1 MSKKPVYINLL
12 KIQLPLSAL
21 LSISHRVSGIMIFFM
36 VLPVFAYIL
45 NILLDSPASFI
56 SYMDAYNSSIFLR
69 TFVLF
74 NILIFEYHVIAGI
87 RHMLMDFHII
97 SETLS
102 ASNTSAKIALIVFII
117 NALLTILVLTWNWVN
132 QFGTCKDILQFISFY
147 FLDIWV

>member
-1 MSKKPVYINLL
+1 MSTKPVYINLF

-21 LSISHRVSGIMIFFM
+21 ISISHRVSGIVIFFM

-45 NILLDSPASFI
+45 NILSDNPAAFI
-56 SYMDAYNSSIFLR
+56 SFMDAYNTSIFLR

-87 RHMLMDFHII
+87 RHMLMDFHLI

-117 NALLTILVLTWNWVN
+117 IAFLTILVLT
-132 QFGTCKDILQFISFY
+132 
-147 FLDIWV
+147 

>member
-1 MSKKPVYINLL
+1 MSTKPVYINLF

-21 LSISHRVSGIMIFFM
+21 ISISHRVSGVVIFFM

-45 NILLDSPASFI
+45 NILSDNPAAFI
-56 SYMDAYNSSIFLR
+56 SFMDAYNTSIFLR

-87 RHMLMDFHII
+87 RHMLMDFHLI

-117 NALLTILVLTWNWVN
+117 IAFLTILVLT
-132 QFGTCKDILQFISFY
+132 
-147 FLDIWV
+147 

>member
-1 MSKKPVYINLL
+1 MSIKPVYINLF

-56 SYMDAYNSSIFLR
+56 SYIDAYNGSIFLR

-74 NILIFEYHVIAGI
+74 NLLIFEYHVIAGI
-87 RHMLMDFHII
+87 RHMLMDFHLI

-102 ASNTSAKIALIVFII
+102 ASNTSAKIALIIFII
-117 NALLTILVLTWNWVN
+117 NALLTILVLT
-132 QFGTCKDILQFISFY
+132 
-147 FLDIWV
+147 

>member
-87 RHMLMDFHII
+87 RHMLMDFHLIA
-97 SETLS
+97 ETLS
-102 ASNTSAKIALIVFII
+102 ASNTSSKITMVLFVMI
-117 NALLTILVLTWNWVN
+117 ALLTTLWV
-132 QFGTCKDILQFISFY
+132 I
-147 FLDIWV
+147 

>member
-1 MSKKPVYINLL
+1 MSKKPVYINLF

-56 SYMDAYNSSIFLR
+56 SYMEAYNSSIFLR

-87 RHMLMDFHII
+87 RHMLMDFHLI

-102 ASNTSAKIALIVFII
+102 ASNTSAKIALTMFII
-117 NALLTILVLTWNWVN
+117 NALLTILVLT
-132 QFGTCKDILQFISFY
+132 
-147 FLDIWV
+147 